1 MIFKRGMRDKIS
13 NYADPSG
20 ELVVDMSISGNSV
33 YDFTCF
39 GVDSADKLS
48 DDRYMIFYNQTS
60 SPQGV
65 IRYQASKNSARFMIH
80 LSSLPQ
86 SIEKLV
92 FTASIDGNGVMGDIS
107 QHKFSV

>member
-48 DDRYMIFYNQTS
+48 DDRYIIRRHHLRERY
-60 SPQGV
+60 V
-65 IRYQASKNSARFMIH
+65 IRRRKTPRD
-80 LSSLPQ
+80 L
-86 SIEKLV
+86 
-92 FTASIDGNGVMGDIS
+92 
-107 QHKFSV
+107 